1 MKKRMMIVLAIGCM
15 AVLAGC
21 TAVPKDEPA
30 AAETAVQ
37 AEAEAAAADK
47 PAEAETT
54 AEEAP
59 AAEEET
65 TIEEVPA
72 AEEETTVEEAPE
84 TEEETKQMVGMV
96 NPWSDHE
103 TLEDAEA
110 ATGFLFTLPAVI
122 DGYQAEQ
129 FRSMGD
135 TIIEVIYADA
145 EGEEAF
151 RLRKGKGQDDISGDY
166 NTYDNTYDIN
176 SKGIDINMQG
186 NEDGIH
192 RIVFC
197 SDTYSYSFTSGTC
210 VPDESQVESLV
221 SVIME
226 GNEDF

>member
-1 MKKRMMIVLAIGCM
+1 MKKSRMVALAIGCM

-21 TAVPKDEPA
+21 TVLPKTEPA
-30 AAETAVQ
+30 SAETTVQ
-37 AEAEAAAADK
+37 TEAEAVAADK
-47 PAEAETT
+47 PEEAETT
-54 AEEAP
+54 VTEAS

-65 TIEEVPA
+65 TVEEVPA
-72 AEEETTVEEAPE
+72 AEEETVAEEAPA
-84 TEEETKQMVGMV
+84 EEETEKMIGMA

-110 ATGFLFTLPAVI
+110 AAGFLFTLPAVI
-122 DGYQAEQ
+122 DGYQAEH

-135 TIIEVIYADA
+135 AIIEVIYVDA

-166 NTYDNTYDIN
+166 NNYDNTYDIN
-176 SKGIDINMQG
+176 SKGVDINMQG

-197 SDTYSYSFTSGTC
+197 SDTYSYSFTAGTC
-210 VPDESQVESLV
+210 VPDESQVKDLL